1 MPRIPC
7 GQTDKQCP
15 WRIICLTSLLDKW
28 WVWPFFQKSWF
39 ESHLIIES
47 YFQIR
52 WPLFDKISFCFIM
65 FCPFFLWA
73 VINVRS
79 INHLIIC
86 RRATP
91 PHPCHHSPMRLL
103 APFFHICPFER
114 SEDIYKLIIVSCS
127 SKSSFRSFLPFILKL
142 IQILWRRPS
151 PGNAW
156 KILNGPRGSD
166 HIYTLL

>member
-1 MPRIPC
+1 M
-7 GQTDKQCP
+7 
-15 WRIICLTSLLDKW
+15 
-28 WVWPFFQKSWF
+28 
-39 ESHLIIES
+39 
-47 YFQIR
+47 
-52 WPLFDKISFCFIM
+52 
-65 FCPFFLWA
+65 
-73 VINVRS
+73 RS

-103 APFFHICPFER
+103 APFFHICSFER
-114 SEDIYKLIIVSCS
+114 REDNYKLIIVACS

-156 KILNGPRGSD
+156 QILNGPRGSD
-166 HIYTLL
+166 HIYTLPWDDHDDILCSRMIMVVMCDHIYTLLLNNHDDILCSRMMMIMMVMSLK

>member
-1 MPRIPC
+1 M
-7 GQTDKQCP
+7 
-15 WRIICLTSLLDKW
+15 
-28 WVWPFFQKSWF
+28 
-39 ESHLIIES
+39 
-47 YFQIR
+47 
-52 WPLFDKISFCFIM
+52 
-65 FCPFFLWA
+65 
-73 VINVRS
+73 RS

-114 SEDIYKLIIVSCS
+114 RGDIYKLIIVACS
-127 SKSSFRSFLPFILKL
+127 FKLSFRSFLPFILKL

-156 KILNGPRGSD
+156 QILNGPRGSD
-166 HIYTLL
+166 HIYIFCSRMVMMVMSNHIQGVFFTVPPNFQYQNAKGWAANQRFCSMKFSMYKRSLLVEQHF

>member
-1 MPRIPC
+1 M
-7 GQTDKQCP
+7 
-15 WRIICLTSLLDKW
+15 
-28 WVWPFFQKSWF
+28 
-39 ESHLIIES
+39 
-47 YFQIR
+47 
-52 WPLFDKISFCFIM
+52 
-65 FCPFFLWA
+65 
-73 VINVRS
+73 RS

-103 APFFHICPFER
+103 AQFFHICPFER

-127 SKSSFRSFLPFILKL
+127 SKSSFRSFLPFILKQ

-166 HIYTLL
+166 HIYILCSRMVIMVMSDHIQGVFFYSSSQFSVPKCKTMGSQSEILFHEILNVQKILVG